1 MTTRLT
7 DLNIYLIG
15 LSMTG
20 GAYRFMAEVNTSGT
34 PGYSSLT
41 DTSISAAT
49 VDNTTYGYNVMACA
63 SPHGM
68 APIT

>member
-1 MTTRLT
+1 
-7 DLNIYLIG
+7 
-15 LSMTG
+15 
-20 GAYRFMAEVNTSGT
+20 MAEVNTSGT

-63 SPHGM
+63 SPAWDGTYNLRIM
-68 APIT
+68 GASITYTIGEAH